1 MSRLRGWPL
10 VRLALALL
18 GLNALLTFANLWPGI
33 GVVPQLRVSVELALL
48 VVVLALCVRFA
59 RGPSPRSAGVLA
71 VIVSFGVLWRYAD
84 VTSRALLGRPV
95 NLYWD
100 GQHAWQVLR
109 MAGAE
114 QEWFALC
121 GGVMA
126 AVLLIGL
133 LFLLVRT
140 LISWT
145 AQGLD
150 HSPAQ
155 PALPLAAL
163 MLVLAWTLAPRL
175 GLSVHQVFAEPVS
188 GSVAKQVRAMARS
201 MSPERLDASLP
212 ASPAFDRDLSVLGG
226 SDVVVLFLEAYGAIT
241 LDDPHIRASLAPA
254 REVLARA
261 ISGSDRSVVSA
272 RVVSPTFGGASWLA
286 HAALL
291 SGLDTREPDVY
302 AGLLRSRRSS
312 LVSHFSA
319 HGYRT
324 VAWVPG
330 IQRPWP
336 EGRFWGFDRYGEL
349 DTLGYRGPGFGY
361 WQVPDQAAMALLE
374 RDELSAA
381 ARHGSP
387 APRFVM
393 FPTVSTHAPFAPLA
407 PLVSDWAAL
416 AAGTAY
422 TPAEREAALAVPED
436 WTQPTP
442 QYIAAF
448 RYTLGW
454 LSGFIAERADP
465 DLVLIVIGDHQPIGA
480 VTGPGAPWDVPVHVI
495 SRNTELLARLR
506 GEGFVNGLQPP
517 DRPLAPLQALTPLLL
532 RVFGEP
538 LHTGVDVPG

>member
-1 MSRLRGWPL
+1 
-10 VRLALALL
+10 
-18 GLNALLTFANLWPGI
+18 
-33 GVVPQLRVSVELALL
+33 
-48 VVVLALCVRFA
+48 
-59 RGPSPRSAGVLA
+59 
-71 VIVSFGVLWRYAD
+71 
-84 VTSRALLGRPV
+84 
-95 NLYWD
+95 
-100 GQHAWQVLR
+100 
-109 MAGAE
+109 
-114 QEWFALC
+114 
-121 GGVMA
+121 
-126 AVLLIGL
+126 
-133 LFLLVRT
+133 
-140 LISWT
+140 
-145 AQGLD
+145 
-150 HSPAQ
+150 
-155 PALPLAAL
+155 
-163 MLVLAWTLAPRL
+163 
-175 GLSVHQVFAEPVS
+175 VHQVFAEPVS
-188 GSVAKQVRAMARS
+188 GSVAKQARAMARS
-201 MSPERLDASLP
+201 ISPERLDASLP

-374 RDELSAA
+374 RDELSVA
-381 ARHGSP
+381 ARHRSP

-454 LSGFIAERADP
+454 LAGFIAERADP

-480 VTGPGAPWDVPVHVI
+480 VTGPSAPWDVPVHVV
-495 SRNTELLARLR
+495 SRNTELQLRLR

-517 DRPLAPLQALTPLLL
+517 DRPLAPMQALTPLLL
-532 RVFGEP
+532 RAFGNP
-538 LHTGVDVPG
+538 LHAPGP